1 MATVGLSRPRRK
13 APVRQGPPLV
23 VFVGL
28 TAEHANTTGLA
39 RRLHRIA
46 APTLLVA
53 GDRDRFYTPEL
64 FRETAERIPGA
75 RLRLYPGKG
84 HAGVM
89 THRPAIREIV
99 AFLTA
104 DRAET

>member
-1 MATVGLSRPRRK
+1 MPKHRGRGFAAMMWLFGGGQRVEDPSDMLVTV
-13 APVRQGPPLV
+13 A
-23 VFVGL
+23 
-28 TAEHANTTGLA
+28 AEDAFDA
-39 RRLHRIA
+39 SPQLHRIA

-53 GDRDRFYTPEL
+53 GGRDRFYSPEL

-89 THRPAIREIV
+89 TAQSSEAV
-99 AFLTA
+99 
-104 DRAET
+104 